1 MIKNIKLIK
10 LIIIKY
16 ISKTQL
22 LLLVVIIQAVVLKI
36 LEICIMN
43 FINKLTKNMYKD
55 LNNFS
60 HIYLNKIKN

>member
-22 LLLVVIIQAVVLKI
+22 LPEDALKI

-43 FINKLTKNMYKD
+43 FTSKLIKNMYKD
-55 LNNFS
+55 LSNFS
-60 HIYLNKIKN
+60 HIYLNKIKNL

>member
-10 LIIIKY
+10 LIIKKC
-16 ISKTQL
+16 ISKIQL
-22 LLLVVIIQAVVLKI
+22 LQVVIIQAVVLKI

-43 FINKLTKNMYKD
+43 FINKLTKNIYKD